1 MKFNPAIHH
10 RKSIRIKGYN
20 YAQDGA
26 YFVTILSVGAYCNT
40 PLHGIRNN
48 TTRPYTAYTT
58 TRHAPTRHTQRHDTG
73 RIAIRPYA
81 AYATTIIP

>member
-40 PLHGIRNN
+40 PLRGIRNN
-48 TTRPYTAYTT
+48 T
-58 TRHAPTRHTQRHDTG
+58 TRHAPTRHTQQQSSHNFCN
-73 RIAIRPYA
+73 IILMQK
-81 AYATTIIP
+81 TTTA

>member
-48 TTRPYTAYTT
+48 TTR
-58 TRHAPTRHTQRHDTG
+58 HAPTRHTQRHVTG
-73 RIAIRPYA
+73 R
-81 AYATTIIP
+81 TQQQSSHNFCNIILM